1 MPMTAR
7 EMRKYLEING
17 FILSRTKGSHMF
29 FENPKTNKKTTV
41 PNHSGDLKKGLEN
54 AILKQAGLK

>member
-7 EMRKYLEING
+7 EMRKYLESQG
-17 FILSRTKGSHMF
+17 FVLKRTKGSHMF
-29 FENPKTNKKTTV
+29 FENVETNKKTTV